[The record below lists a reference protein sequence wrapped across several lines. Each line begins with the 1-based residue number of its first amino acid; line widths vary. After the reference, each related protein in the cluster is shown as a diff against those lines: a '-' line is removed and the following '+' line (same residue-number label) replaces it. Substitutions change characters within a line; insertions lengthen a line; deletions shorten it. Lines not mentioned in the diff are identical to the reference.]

1 MREAYEISREN
12 MEKAGGRNKK
22 YYDKK
27 LRSTTLYPGDRI
39 LVRNLTP
46 RGGTGKL
53 CNHWEETIHTV
64 VRQVKENLPIF
75 EVKPELGKGRSRILH
90 RNLLLSCDHLPM
102 EGQSNKDA
110 NLEKRLTKDY
120 KKRSDIVETDRDEED
135 EDECCLY
142 YSPNQQHSGEG
153 CNEGADE
160 LERGTSGLAKQIENI
175 AEIGDQMDAVGLP
188 EDRCLGEEDCDE
200 ELIQTEDPLITGQG
214 EEDDEN
220 TLSPEQCNDLTTVE
234 RQSRPQRERCAPRL
248 FTYDHLGTPSVHKLI

>member
-1 MREAYEISREN
+1 MLKTLTDKQKTNWKESLNKLIFAYNSTKCEVTGFSPFYLLYGRHPRLPIDLLFGLEESTGTVSQQEYLKRWKEQMREAYEISREN

-64 VRQVKENLPIF
+64 VRQVKENLPIY

-142 YSPNQQHSGEG
+142 YSPKPT
-153 CNEGADE
+153 A
-160 LERGTSGLAKQIENI
+160 
-175 AEIGDQMDAVGLP
+175 
-188 EDRCLGEEDCDE
+188 
-200 ELIQTEDPLITGQG
+200 
-214 EEDDEN
+214 
-220 TLSPEQCNDLTTVE
+220 
-234 RQSRPQRERCAPRL
+234 
-248 FTYDHLGTPSVHKLI
+248 